1 VDIRALDDTALA
13 DDVLMRAYWELNQR
27 AELFGREHAPFWAF
41 EEFLGAFRSTD
52 SGERQELFAAYD
64 GDRMVGNAVLWSF
77 LLDNRDKAWFQLNV
91 DVPQRRRGIG
101 RALANRLEQ
110 AATSCPITR

>member
-52 SGERQELFAAYD
+52 SGERQ
-64 GDRMVGNAVLWSF
+64 
-77 LLDNRDKAWFQLNV
+77 
-91 DVPQRRRGIG
+91 
-101 RALANRLEQ
+101 
-110 AATSCPITR
+110 